1 MGIDSLRLDGRVAVA
16 VGVVGFGSL
25 ASLTALFAV
34 GQPFGTLNDI
44 GNGTLGVLSGVLAAT
59 TLSRRRGSAV
69 ETAAVASAVVGAA
82 FAVAGSALV
91 ISGTTGFF
99 LAGLVSSV
107 GFALIGAWLVA
118 VNWSAGSERW
128 PRTLRALGVTAGV
141 TMLFGVVMVPGI
153 AMQLDDMASAPT
165 WIWIGFVGWI
175 GTFVLYPAWG
185 LWAGRLAVAGARSS
199 AVAEPASSG

>member
-1 MGIDSLRLDGRVAVA
+1 MGIDSVRLDGRVAVA
-16 VGVVGFGSL
+16 AGVVGLGSL
-25 ASLTALFAV
+25 ASLTALFVV

-44 GNGTLGVLSGVLAAT
+44 GNATLGVLSGVLAAT
-59 TLSRRRGSAV
+59 TLSRRRDSV
-69 ETAAVASAVVGAA
+69 LETATVASAVVGAA

-118 VNWSAGSERW
+118 VNRSAGAERW

-141 TMLFGVVMVPGI
+141 TMLFGLVMVPGI
-153 AMQLDDMASAPT
+153 LMQLDSMSTAPG
-165 WIWIGFVGWI
+165 WVWIGFVGWI
-175 GTFVLYPAWG
+175 GTFVLYPIWG
-185 LWAGRLAVAGARSS
+185 LWVGRLALAGARSS
-199 AVAEPASSG
+199 TVAEPAS